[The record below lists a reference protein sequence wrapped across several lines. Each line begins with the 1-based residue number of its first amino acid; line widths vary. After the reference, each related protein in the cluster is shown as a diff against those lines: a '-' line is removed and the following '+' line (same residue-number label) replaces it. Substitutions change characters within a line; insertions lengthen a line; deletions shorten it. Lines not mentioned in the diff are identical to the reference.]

1 MTGTTHPDVPA
12 GITVHRWGAGNGD
25 GMVIDVVT
33 RGGSRVHGIGV
44 EPPADA
50 SRANGPTWAYVI
62 EDDGVT
68 LVDPGHLG
76 SFGFLADGLKVLGMK
91 PSDVDRVVV
100 THGHW
105 DHDGGVVE
113 FAEASGAE
121 FWAHELWRAY
131 SPYSYGQLLRADESP
146 LRVEMT
152 RIGERMRDAGP
163 RRYGGSVSSKSNR
176 TGEPGDSERK
186 PGGSGRDNYDA
197 VRSGMKVDHA
207 LVDGFKQG
215 SMEYLHTPGH
225 WPDELTIRLGDLIFT
240 GDHILPEITPHPS
253 MAYKHP
259 ANLASTLPARYR
271 DAGEVWGLRAYLN
284 SLHRVYKLGRGL
296 TVMPAHR
303 LFNRDQFRMTDEG
316 RAAETIAF
324 HLERCDALVKA
335 IDGGHTDLEPATREL
350 FSYRP
355 LTDSYHLMSA
365 ASETISHVE
374 LLEES
379 GDMVV
384 HDVEGADGVRL
395 ELTGSRN
402 YRDVIGALIPG

>member
-121 FWAHELWRAY
+121 LWAQDSWRAY
-131 SPYSYGQLLRADESP
+131 
-146 LRVEMT
+146 
-152 RIGERMRDAGP
+152 
-163 RRYGGSVSSKSNR
+163 
-176 TGEPGDSERK
+176 
-186 PGGSGRDNYDA
+186 
-197 VRSGMKVDHA
+197 
-207 LVDGFKQG
+207 
-215 SMEYLHTPGH
+215 
-225 WPDELTIRLGDLIFT
+225 
-240 GDHILPEITPHPS
+240 
-253 MAYKHP
+253 
-259 ANLASTLPARYR
+259 
-271 DAGEVWGLRAYLN
+271 
-284 SLHRVYKLGRGL
+284 
-296 TVMPAHR
+296 
-303 LFNRDQFRMTDEG
+303 
-316 RAAETIAF
+316 
-324 HLERCDALVKA
+324 
-335 IDGGHTDLEPATREL
+335 
-350 FSYRP
+350 
-355 LTDSYHLMSA
+355 
-365 ASETISHVE
+365 
-374 LLEES
+374 
-379 GDMVV
+379 
-384 HDVEGADGVRL
+384 
-395 ELTGSRN
+395 
-402 YRDVIGALIPG
+402 